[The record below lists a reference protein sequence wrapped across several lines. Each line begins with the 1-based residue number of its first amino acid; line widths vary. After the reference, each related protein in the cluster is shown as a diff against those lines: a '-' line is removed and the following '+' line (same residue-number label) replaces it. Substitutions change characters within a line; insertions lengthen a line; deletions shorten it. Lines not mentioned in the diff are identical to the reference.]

1 MITKRTLALI
11 AVAFVLTAGTA
22 LAGTHG
28 GKRHAAAPPPWIQLE
43 GTLKT
48 VGSGSIVLT
57 DEHLG
62 DVTILV
68 DSLTVITQGNKT
80 LTLADLKSGEQVHV
94 QALTKGSDKIA
105 VRIIVQDAD
114 NEPGDDQGSTM
125 TANGTVTAV
134 GSGQITVHTEDN
146 GDVVVKIDSSTI
158 IRRQGQTITAADLK
172 VGDQVNAMGTKVD
185 AHTLLAKQIEVRGID
200 QNQEVHGTVTQVGT
214 SSLTVAGVTI
224 NVDSSTVI
232 KKKGTT
238 ITLSDIKV
246 GDQVEA
252 EGTRVDANTLLAR
265 QINVEDD

>member
-1 MITKRTLALI
+1 MKRTLALI
-11 AVAFVLTAGTA
+11 AVVFAVTVGTA

-28 GKRHAAAPPPWIQLE
+28 GKRHAAAPPPWIQYE

-48 VGSGSIVLT
+48 VGTSSIVLT

-68 DSLTVITQGNKT
+68 DSLTVITQGDKP

-94 QALTKGSDKIA
+94 QALPKGTDKVA
-105 VRIIVQDAD
+105 VRIIVQDTET
-114 NEPGDDQGSTM
+114 EPGDDQGTTM
-125 TANGTVTAV
+125 TANGTVIAV
-134 GSGQITVHTEDN
+134 GTGQITVHTEDH
-146 GDVVVKIDSSTI
+146 GDVVVMIDSSTI
-158 IRRQGQTITAADLK
+158 IRREGQTLTAADIK

-185 AHTLLAKQIEVRGID
+185 DHTLKAKQIEVRGID
-200 QNQEVHGTVTQVGT
+200 QNQEVHGTVTKVGT
-214 SSLTVAGVTI
+214 SSITVAGVTI

-232 KKKGTT
+232 KKKGMK
-238 ITLSDIKV
+238 IQLSDIKV

-252 EGTRVDANTLLAR
+252 EGTRVDENTLLAR